1 MYWTCAAVA
10 GYDQN
15 LSAAFGVFNI
25 LTAYQV
31 PTSEPFDLEAAN
43 KSTAGRFKYPQW
55 EYWNFF
61 CAPDA
66 PKLMDED
73 LTRMY
78 EVNHGLYPSNVPE
91 ENGRD
96 IWMREMFCTI
106 GAMREYV
113 AKQGKYKDFTVDLKP
128 YARDPELK
136 KKFIE
141 RMKRDSFASPVNY
154 YHSLKDNLNL
164 DDEKGFSEKDK
175 SVDVPLLYI
184 GQTGEWRNVLADLR
198 ACC

>member
-1 MYWTCAAVA
+1 M
-10 GYDQN
+10 
-15 LSAAFGVFNI
+15 
-25 LTAYQV
+25 TAYV
-31 PTSEPFDLEAAN
+31 IPSSETFDLEEQN
-43 KSTAGRFKYPQW
+43 KITARRFKYPQW

-78 EVNHGLYPSNVPE
+78 EVNHGLYPSNIPE

-113 AKQGKYKDFTVDLKP
+113 ARQGKYKDLTVDLKP
-128 YARDPELK
+128 YAKDPELK
-136 KKFIE
+136 RRFME
-141 RMKRDSFASPVNY
+141 RMKEDSFAAPVNY
-154 YHSLKDNLNL
+154 YHSLKDNHNL
-164 DDEKGFSEKDK
+164 EDEKNFSDNDK
-175 SVDVPLLYI
+175 KIDVPLLYI
-184 GQTGEWRNVLADLR
+184 GQTGMLLVLDSFSH
-198 ACC
+198 